1 MKNHDKDQRSAKI
14 CKNYKIFI
22 SYLTSN
28 VTLKNFAG
36 INFQNADIRIKY
48 WYVDEGY
55 FDSFQ
60 RWKWM

>member
-48 WYVDEGY
+48 
-55 FDSFQ
+55 
-60 RWKWM
+60 

>member
-1 MKNHDKDQRSAKI
+1 MKNHDKDQLSAKI
-14 CKNYKIFI
+14 CKNCKIII

-48 WYVDEGY
+48 
-55 FDSFQ
+55 
-60 RWKWM
+60 